1 MDIFSMATGL
11 TKMEL
16 TQLFASTAKSSLSDL
31 DGVQLNDEEKKQLKK
46 LVTLASAG
54 AVFQIP

>member
-1 MDIFSMATGL
+1 MDIFSMAAGL

-16 TQLFASTAKSSLSDL
+16 TQLFASTAKSSLEGL
-31 DGVQLNDEEKKQLKK
+31 NEVQLNEEEKKQLKK

-54 AVFQIP
+54 AVFQIA